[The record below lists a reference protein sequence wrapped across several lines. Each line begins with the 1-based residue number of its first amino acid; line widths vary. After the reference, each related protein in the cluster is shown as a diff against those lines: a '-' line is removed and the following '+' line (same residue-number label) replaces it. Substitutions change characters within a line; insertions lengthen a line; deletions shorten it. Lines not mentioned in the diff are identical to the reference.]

1 MGGGGI
7 ELAPELGEDRLQL
20 LLIGGGLSAVK
31 HCGFLLRSVLDPD
44 W

>member
-7 ELAPELGEDRLQL
+7 ELPPKFGEDRLQ

-31 HCGFLLRSVLDPD
+31 HFG
-44 W
+44 